1 MSRRGIAGGIAL
13 LVGWAVG
20 SAIAPT
26 LLPSPIAVA
35 ERFPEIL
42 APGPGGDGLSHLGR
56 SLLRV
61 AIATAVGLAVAVP
74 VGVAM
79 AVDDRIE
86 AGVSAWLPFWMTIPT
101 LVVVLVAMVLFGFGD
116 VSVVVAVVVAATPF
130 ATVTVY
136 EGAADVD
143 RELLSMAAAFGAD
156 RGAVLREIYVPSILP
171 AVFGSARYLLSM
183 VWKIVVLAET
193 FGMNEGMGALFRYW
207 FNQGD
212 LTALFAAI
220 VLFVGVMVVLQA
232 AVTAAEH
239 RLFHWREGLQT
250 AR

>member
-1 MSRRGIAGGIAL
+1 MTRRGIAGGIAL
-13 LVGWAVG
+13 LAAWALG
-20 SAIAPT
+20 SAVEPT
-26 LLPSPIAVA
+26 LLPGPLSVL
-35 ERFPEIL
+35 ERLPEIL
-42 APGPGGDGLSHLGR
+42 TPGPGGDGVAHLGR

-61 AIATAVGLAVAVP
+61 IIATAVGLAVAVP

-86 AGVSAWLPFWMTIPT
+86 AGVSVWLPVWMTVPT
-101 LVVVLVAMVLFGFGD
+101 LVVVLVAMVLFGFSD
-116 VSVVVAVVVAATPF
+116 LSVVAAVVVAATPF

-136 EGAADVD
+136 EGAANVD
-143 RELLSMAAAFGAD
+143 TELLAMASAFGAERD
-156 RGAVLREIYVPSILP
+156 AIIREIYVPSILP

-193 FGMNEGMGALFRYW
+193 FGMNRGMGALFRYW

-220 VLFVGVMVVLQA
+220 VLFVGVMVALQA
-232 AVTAAEH
+232 GISGVE
-239 RLFHWREGLQT
+239 RRVFVWRTGVPT